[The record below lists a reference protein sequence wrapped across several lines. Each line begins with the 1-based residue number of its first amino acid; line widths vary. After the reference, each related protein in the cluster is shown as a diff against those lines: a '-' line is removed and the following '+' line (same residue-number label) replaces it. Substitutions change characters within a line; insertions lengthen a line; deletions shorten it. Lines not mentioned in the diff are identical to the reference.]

1 MENNKKLYDIEDED
15 TDVVVDSVQIYI
27 QQVSQIPLLT
37 AEEEKELA
45 EKIAAGDPI
54 AKSKL
59 VEHNLRLVI
68 SLAKRYTGCG
78 IPFLD
83 LVQEGNL
90 GLMQAAE
97 KFDADRGCRFS
108 TYATWWVRQ
117 AINKT
122 LNQNSR
128 AIRLPANVIDLMSK
142 IKKASSEMAQELG
155 RFPTEAEI
163 ANHLGVE
170 IEKVQV
176 AQDFSQSVVSLDTP
190 IGDNEEDTLVDIT
203 PDDTFEN
210 PIVSIIKEE
219 NKEIINKVFTTLST
233 REQQIL
239 RMRFGFEDNRPKTL
253 EEIGAHYGLSRER
266 IRQLEIKAM
275 RKLRNPARA
284 KMLKEAMA

>member
-1 MENNKKLYDIEDED
+1 
-15 TDVVVDSVQIYI
+15 
-27 QQVSQIPLLT
+27 
-37 AEEEKELA
+37 
-45 EKIAAGDPI
+45 
-54 AKSKL
+54 
-59 VEHNLRLVI
+59 
-68 SLAKRYTGCG
+68 
-78 IPFLD
+78 
-83 LVQEGNL
+83 
-90 GLMQAAE
+90 MQAAE

-142 IKKASSEMAQELG
+142 IKKASSEIAQELG

-170 IEKVQV
+170 VEKVQM

-210 PIVSIIKEE
+210 PLVSIIKEE

-239 RMRFGFEDNRPKTL
+239 RMRFGFEDNRPRTL

>member
-1 MENNKKLYDIEDED
+1 MENNKKFYDIEDED

-45 EKIAAGDPI
+45 EKIAVGDPI

-142 IKKASSEMAQELG
+142 IKKASSEIAQELG

-170 IEKVQV
+170 VEKCRWHRI
-176 AQDFSQSVVSLDTP
+176 FLSQLY
-190 IGDNEEDTLVDIT
+190 
-203 PDDTFEN
+203 
-210 PIVSIIKEE
+210 
-219 NKEIINKVFTTLST
+219 
-233 REQQIL
+233 
-239 RMRFGFEDNRPKTL
+239 
-253 EEIGAHYGLSRER
+253 H
-266 IRQLEIKAM
+266 
-275 RKLRNPARA
+275 
-284 KMLKEAMA
+284 